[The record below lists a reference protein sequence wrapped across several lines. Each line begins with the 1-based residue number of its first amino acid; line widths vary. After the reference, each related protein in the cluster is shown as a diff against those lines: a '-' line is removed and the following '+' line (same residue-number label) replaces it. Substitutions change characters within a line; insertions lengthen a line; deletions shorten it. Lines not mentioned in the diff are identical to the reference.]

1 MVFTGDIPAV
11 QRRGLAVEPMTCPPN
26 AFRTGEALVTL
37 EPGESHTATWGLVA
51 DDRGRRLSRLESV
64 RYEMPSASSSLAIVA
79 ASTSV
84 TPPFA
89 SATKAPI
96 PSTSSR

>member
-1 MVFTGDIPAV
+1 MS
-11 QRRGLAVEPMTCPPN
+11 RRV
-26 AFRTGEALVTL
+26 
-37 EPGESHTATWGLVA
+37 
-51 DDRGRRLSRLESV
+51 SV
-64 RYEMPSASSSLAIVA
+64 RSETPSASSSFAIVA

-89 SATKAPI
+89 SATNAPI